1 MTPSPVAVPRTGE
14 TLVLPNGYRATIY
27 WLTADAKPL
36 LEAAMLRL
44 SPESSRRRFFTPRFR
59 LSERELAFL
68 TSPDGI
74 RHYALGV
81 SGRADDGSV
90 EGIATARFVRLQDEP
105 STAEIAL
112 TVIDPFQRMG
122 IGKALLVRL
131 ARAAVLRGIERLRA
145 LILPDNAPVIALL
158 SKYAPAV
165 RFTCDGEL
173 LRADIPLARYA
184 LSAAA

>member
-1 MTPSPVAVPRTGE
+1 MGIKTPDGEAGLSHHRFHARPPDAVAR
-14 TLVLPNGYRATIY
+14 
-27 WLTADAKPL
+27 PL

-44 SPESSRRRFFTPRFR
+44 SPESSRHRFFTPRFR

-81 SGRADDGSV
+81 SGRARDGSV
-90 EGIATARFVRLQDEP
+90 EGIATARFVRLTDEP
-105 STAEIAL
+105 SAAEIAL

-122 IGKALLVRL
+122 IGKALLIRL
-131 ARAAVLRGIERLRA
+131 MRAALSRGIERLRA
-145 LILPDNAPVIALL
+145 LILPDNAAVIALL

-165 RFTCDGEL
+165 RFTYDGEL
-173 LRADIPLARYA
+173 LHADVPLARYI

>member
-1 MTPSPVAVPRTGE
+1 MQRLVSSAIRGNAMTPQWSTPPLPE
-14 TLVLPNGYRATIY
+14 TLRLANGYVASIGGITPAER
-27 WLTADAKPL
+27 PVM
-36 LEAAMLRL
+36 EAAMLRL

-59 LSERELAFL
+59 LSERELTFL

-90 EGIATARFVRLQDEP
+90 EGIATARFVRLKEEP

-122 IGKALLVRL
+122 IGKALL
-131 ARAAVLRGIERLRA
+131 
-145 LILPDNAPVIALL
+145 
-158 SKYAPAV
+158 
-165 RFTCDGEL
+165 
-173 LRADIPLARYA
+173 
-184 LSAAA
+184 

>member
-1 MTPSPVAVPRTGE
+1 MTSFSVGVPRTVE
-14 TLVLPNGYRATIY
+14 TLILPTGYRATIG

-44 SPESSRRRFFTPRFR
+44 SPESSRQRFFTPRFR
-59 LSERELAFL
+59 LSERELTFL

-90 EGIATARFVRLQDEP
+90 EGIATARFVRLKDEP

-131 ARAAVLRGIERLRA
+131 ARAAALRGIERLRA
-145 LILPDNAPVIALL
+145 LILPDNAPVIALI
-158 SKYAPAV
+158 SKYMPTV
-165 RFTCDGEL
+165 RFTYDGEL
-173 LRADIPLARYA
+173 VQADIPLARHT

>member
-1 MTPSPVAVPRTGE
+1 MTSASAPIPRHGE
-14 TLVLPNGYRATIY
+14 TLILPNGYRATIK
-27 WLTADAKPL
+27 WLTADARPL

-44 SPESSRRRFFTPRFR
+44 SLESSRRRFFTPRFR

-81 SGRADDGSV
+81 SGRAGDGSV
-90 EGIATARFVRLQDEP
+90 EGIATARFVRLNDEP

-122 IGKALLVRL
+122 IGKALLARL
-131 ARAAVLRGIERLRA
+131 TRAAVIRGIDRLRA

-158 SKYAPAV
+158 SKHEPSV
-165 RFTCDGEL
+165 RFAYDGDL
-173 LRADIPLARYA
+173 IRADIPLVGPA